1 MWSGGQLIHGDPS
14 ECDFTKEFSKLPD
27 AVALGLDD
35 RYQGWKLGMTAPIA
49 IVPAECYELVE
60 GLIIY

>member
-1 MWSGGQLIHGDPS
+1 MR
-14 ECDFTKEFSKLPD
+14 FTKEFSKLPD
-27 AVALGLDD
+27 AVALDLDD